1 MRTLGLSK
9 RSDDP
14 PPGARGPAAAIARRL
29 PTTRPWAAGAA
40 IVAGAYLAMTAA
52 LVVIGQLAAS
62 DRRGGWDDIGVNRWF
77 VGERAATLN
86 DLTALGSR
94 LAETLTVIAI
104 AVVVVAILLLRRRYP
119 EAGLIAIGL
128 LLEVSVFLTT
138 TLLVDRNRPRVPK
151 LDVAPPTSSFP
162 SGHTAA
168 AIVLYGG
175 IAIILTM
182 SMKHRGLRV
191 ITAIALAAVPVIVGV
206 SRLYRG
212 MHHPTDV
219 LAGVLLGITCLAV
232 AALAVRVAAYD
243 LERNRDHEADDVID
257 APSVRS
263 VRAL

>member
-1 MRTLGLSK
+1 
-9 RSDDP
+9 
-14 PPGARGPAAAIARRL
+14 
-29 PTTRPWAAGAA
+29 
-40 IVAGAYLAMTAA
+40 VASEG
-52 LVVIGQLAAS
+52 
-62 DRRGGWDDIGVNRWF
+62 RGGWDDIGANRWF
-77 VGERAATLN
+77 VGERAASLN
-86 DLTALGSR
+86 DVTALGSR

-104 AVVVVAILLLRRRYP
+104 AVVVVAFLVFRGRYP

-138 TLLVDRNRPRVPK
+138 TLLVDRNRPRVPQ

-175 IAIILTM
+175 IAITLTM

-191 ITAIALAAVPVIVGV
+191 LTAILLAGIPVIVGV

-232 AALAVRVAAYD
+232 AGLTMRVAAYD
-243 LERNRDHEADDVID
+243 IERNRDHEAADLID
-257 APSVRS
+257 ARPVGSVG
-263 VRAL
+263 AP